1 MPDPANASACSLLKD
16 FEREARTDNMP
27 ASVLAERKKALAD
40 KLNALIEAKKELAV
54 SVTKDDLFAGAAVA
68 EEENLDSK
76 W

>member
-1 MPDPANASACSLLKD
+1 
-16 FEREARTDNMP
+16 MP